1 MKKYVMVTIIS
12 LLIGVVCVRAAYTQ
26 ENYFTPQQQLQ
37 QMQEEKDTL
46 TVDEVNRRG
55 FSYYIWYG
63 YSNLPR
69 DINTDSIN
77 ITFVS
82 ITDYCTFTI
91 SFADV
96 GLDLTSVEYELSTM
110 VVYLAQNIEIIKG
123 KIDST
128 YDKQTLENLI
138 LYLKEKHTKI
148 LELWETAHEN
158 TQVSIEQLVVMRDI
172 ARNEFYELVN
182 SLSSFKITNDVNN
195 PIFIFDFTQWQ
206 GLIKAGNTPVK

>member
-46 TVDEVNRRG
+46 TVDEVNKRG

-195 PIFIFDFTQWQ
+195 PIFIFDFT
-206 GLIKAGNTPVK
+206 PVEEA

>member
-195 PIFIFDFTQWQ
+195 PIFIFDFTP
-206 GLIKAGNTPVK
+206 LS

>member
-195 PIFIFDFTQWQ
+195 PIFIFDFTPCHKKCVN
-206 GLIKAGNTPVK
+206 GRD

>member
-195 PIFIFDFTQWQ
+195 PIFIFDFT
-206 GLIKAGNTPVK
+206 PVELS

>member
-182 SLSSFKITNDVNN
+182 SLSRDPV
-195 PIFIFDFTQWQ
+195 
-206 GLIKAGNTPVK
+206 IKSV

>member
-1 MKKYVMVTIIS
+1 M
-12 LLIGVVCVRAAYTQ
+12 
-26 ENYFTPQQQLQ
+26 
-37 QMQEEKDTL
+37 
-46 TVDEVNRRG
+46 
-55 FSYYIWYG
+55 
-63 YSNLPR
+63 
-69 DINTDSIN
+69 
-77 ITFVS
+77 S

-195 PIFIFDFTQWQ
+195 PIFIFDFT
-206 GLIKAGNTPVK
+206 PVEEA

>member
-195 PIFIFDFTQWQ
+195 PIFIFDFT
-206 GLIKAGNTPVK
+206 PVEEA

>member
-195 PIFIFDFTQWQ
+195 PIFIFGDPV
-206 GLIKAGNTPVK
+206 IKSV

>member
-110 VVYLAQNIEIIKG
+110 VVYLAQNIKIIKG

-195 PIFIFDFTQWQ
+195 PIFIFDFT
-206 GLIKAGNTPVK
+206 PVEEA

>member
-1 MKKYVMVTIIS
+1 MKKYIMVTIIS

-195 PIFIFDFTQWQ
+195 PIFIFDFT
-206 GLIKAGNTPVK
+206 PVEEA